1 MNTPNQLFPSSMLK
15 SGIREGEHVRQ
26 LKTVDQVRRKS
37 FQDDDILSLTSTNNK
52 KNNKQPS
59 QTIEDLSQVEI
70 SRSMDFTKAMDQFS
84 FQQPIDPKIKSR
96 GMNSL
101 LEYNGNLQYRSS
113 IMNKSPNFLIQES
126 ADQHE
131 NIAANYQNSYILINQ
146 SQNLL
151 CLNEQ
156 KDQAILNNDEKLQD
170 QANSKK
176 RSPPNAKINLQSID
190 EMSKLNSPQIS
201 GGKDSLLIDS
211 QKLGGKEEVLKQKY
225 SSFKFSFFLRSAKIS
240 KFIQLM
246 KQKTN
251 KYLLSN
257 LQNTQFKIINDK
269 ASFFIYYVQKKLIKE
284 NGDGKEVKSGIFRKL
299 KNYFL
304 KIYLSDQN
312 VIDPDHW
319 FKIIWDLVVIIQ
331 IIILTIIIP
340 LKTAFSISY
349 ESYFS
354 QNNFVNDLIT
364 IYLPFITFFFEIAIN
379 FNTAI
384 YKSGQIIKE
393 RKYII
398 KKYFKNKLIYEILI
412 YFIYF
417 ISIKED
423 SLYYLQLVILL
434 RAKKIFEL
442 LKQFFNR
449 FDQEQNYYI
458 YTKIIRI
465 VATLLVTCHIV
476 SCIFI
481 SVGLTIKQ
489 NEDTNWIDKHFRN
502 IGTPITNTSI
512 YVTALYWSV
521 ITMITIGYGDVVPIN
536 TNEKVFVIFVAFIAC
551 GTYAYTFNYIG
562 ELVKEIQREQKQS
575 KNKLQKLNR
584 HMNDRG
590 VPKYV
595 MQQVKKYYEY
605 INKENQKNSSD
616 GYEMISNLPQSLK
629 DEVMQELYV
638 KVILQ
643 NKLFKLNFSQ
653 NFIKELALFVKEIKI
668 GPEIFLYHQN
678 EQLDKLYFVLKGNI
692 SLMWKVKK
700 DEFINLQH
708 IKKGDTLGQ
717 IELFTEQKTQY
728 FAKTHDVVTL
738 AYITLGDFKY
748 VISKFPDEFEKYH
761 KIKDKANF
769 YQEYQGLDMKC
780 LSCNQ
785 YSHQIADCPQLKYQP
800 NIDKITYQYNHSQA
814 QQERS
819 NHERRKRTKIN
830 PIFISQEIQN
840 SAYIFQKNNQKLNYQ
855 VNRIVQEGI
864 SPFHNN
870 TSTPFGTDGEEEEI
884 YNQGNF
890 GNVPDDKKRKS
901 FFTNKNYI
909 RTQTHTEINQS
920 INQSGGQTEY
930 LGDEGGTPIN
940 QPSKI
945 SGITKAKS
953 KKSLYIQKQII
964 LQLQKEYEQQ
974 ILNEKKEE
982 AIKLQ
987 KQRFPQL
994 AIQTNKDFDQIEVQH
1009 FIQSNNSVLSPSL
1022 MNNNG
1027 GALEIPNLG
1036 YFRETSIQINNNSDT
1051 NSIYLNRRISANSPA
1066 ANQNQFEDYFET
1078 EQHIQSTN
1086 NFNWL
1091 HKQQTIQLQPYTINQ
1106 TSNYI
1111 QSIPAIRGRQSSI
1124 QNIQI
1129 DGKNP
1134 LSPRNQS
1141 NVEQGSINNL
1151 INSITI
1157 SNNLQQNNTNNNPIS
1172 NPNNQVNSSTFLTN
1186 NSNMNSNQNHRSQN
1200 QLSLGRVDTMLGTQY
1215 QKILQPTQQPTFNE
1229 IGYQSHHEEETN
1241 TKSGIVS
1248 QTKKKKTNPNIYSH
1262 LQHNLLNSPNTLQ
1275 NRNDF
1280 YVILSFD
1287 KMKQYTYY
1295 FPHNNL
1301 THILKTFRKKQAKL
1315 VKQKKIKP
1323 KTQNTKHKTSI
1334 FMSKDFK

>member
-1 MNTPNQLFPSSMLK
+1 
-15 SGIREGEHVRQ
+15 
-26 LKTVDQVRRKS
+26 
-37 FQDDDILSLTSTNNK
+37 
-52 KNNKQPS
+52 
-59 QTIEDLSQVEI
+59 
-70 SRSMDFTKAMDQFS
+70 MDFTKAMDQFS
-84 FQQPIDPKIKSR
+84 FQQPIDQKMKSR
-96 GMNSL
+96 GINSI
-101 LEYNGNLQYRSS
+101 LEYNSNLQYRSS
-113 IMNKSPNFLIQES
+113 IMNKSPNFLILES
-126 ADQHE
+126 ADQNE
-131 NIAANYQNSYILINQ
+131 NCPASDQNSYVLINQ

-151 CLNEQ
+151 CQNDQ
-156 KDQAILNNDEKLQD
+156 KDQAHFNKEEKRQD
-170 QANSKK
+170 QANQQK
-176 RSPPNAKINLQSID
+176 RSPQNVKINLQNID

-201 GGKDSLLIDS
+201 GGKDSLLMDS
-211 QKLGGKEEVLKQKY
+211 QQLEGREDNLKQKY
-225 SSFKFSFFLRSAKIS
+225 SSFKFSFFLRSTKIS

-269 ASFFIYYVQKKLIKE
+269 ASFFFYYVQKKLIKE
-284 NGDGKEVKSGIFRKL
+284 NGDDKENKSGFLRRL
-299 KNYFL
+299 KSYFL
-304 KIYLSDQN
+304 KIYLSEQN

-319 FKIIWDLVVIIQ
+319 FKIIWDFVVIMQ

-354 QNNFVNDLIT
+354 QDNFVNGLIT
-364 IYLPFITFFFEIAIN
+364 IYLPFITFFFEIVIN

-434 RAKKIFEL
+434 RSKKIFEL
-442 LKQFFNR
+442 LKQFFTR

-481 SVGLTIKQ
+481 SVGLNIKQ
-489 NEDTNWIDKHFRN
+489 YEETNWIDKHFKN

-575 KNKLQKLNR
+575 KSKLQKLNR
-584 HMNDRG
+584 HMKDRG

-595 MQQVKKYYEY
+595 IQQVKKYYEY

-638 KVILQ
+638 KVIMQ
-643 NKLFKLNFSQ
+643 NKLFNLNFSYS
-653 NFIKELALFVKEIKI
+653 FIKELALYVKEIKI

-678 EQLDKLYFVLKGNI
+678 EQLDKFYFVLKGNI

-717 IELFTEQKTQY
+717 IELFTESKTQY

-748 VISKFPDEFEKYH
+748 VISKFPDEFEKYY

-785 YSHQIADCPQLKYQP
+785 YSHQIGDCPQLKYQP
-800 NIDKITYQYNHSQA
+800 NIDKITYQYNHSEA
-814 QQERS
+814 FQERS
-819 NHERRKRTKIN
+819 EHQRRKRTKIN

-840 SAYIFQKNNQKLNYQ
+840 SAYIFQKNNQKFNYQ
-855 VNRIVQEGI
+855 INRIVQEGI
-864 SPFHNN
+864 SPFNN
-870 TSTPFGTDGEEEEI
+870 TSTPQGTDGEEEEI
-884 YNQGNF
+884 YNPGNF
-890 GNVPDDKKRKS
+890 GYVPDDKKRKS
-901 FFTNKNYI
+901 FFTNKNFI

-920 INQSGGQTEY
+920 INQSVDQIEQ
-930 LGDEGGTPIN
+930 LADEGGTPIN
-940 QPSKI
+940 QLSKK
-945 SGITKAKS
+945 SGLTKAKS

-964 LQLQKEYEQQ
+964 YQLQKEYEQQ
-974 ILNEKKEE
+974 LLNDKKEE
-982 AIKLQ
+982 AIRLQ

-994 AIQTNKDFDQIEVQH
+994 AIQSNKSYDQIDAQQI
-1009 FIQSNNSVLSPSL
+1009 IQSNNSILSPSL
-1022 MNNNG
+1022 INNNG

-1036 YFRETSIQINNNSDT
+1036 YYRETSIQINNNSDT

-1091 HKQQTIQLQPYTINQ
+1091 HKQQNIQLQPYTVNQ

-1124 QNIQI
+1124 QNIQL
-1129 DGKNP
+1129 DNKNP

-1141 NVEQGSINNL
+1141 NFEQGSINNI
-1151 INSITI
+1151 INSATQ
-1157 SNNLQQNNTNNNPIS
+1157 SNNLQQNNATNNPIS
-1172 NPNNQVNSSTFLTN
+1172 NPTNQVNSSTFLTN

-1200 QLSLGRVDTMLGTQY
+1200 QLSLGRLDTMLGTQY
-1215 QKILQPTQQPTFNE
+1215 QKILQPTQQPTYDE
-1229 IGYQSHHEEETN
+1229 IGYQSYHEEETN

-1248 QTKKKKTNPNIYSH
+1248 HTKSGIISNTKKKKAEQNIYSH

-1287 KMKQYTYY
+1287 KMKQYSYY

-1301 THILKTFRKKQAKL
+1301 IHILKTFRKKQTKL
-1315 VKQKKIKP
+1315 LKQKKIKP
-1323 KTQNTKHKTSI
+1323 KTQNSKHKTSL